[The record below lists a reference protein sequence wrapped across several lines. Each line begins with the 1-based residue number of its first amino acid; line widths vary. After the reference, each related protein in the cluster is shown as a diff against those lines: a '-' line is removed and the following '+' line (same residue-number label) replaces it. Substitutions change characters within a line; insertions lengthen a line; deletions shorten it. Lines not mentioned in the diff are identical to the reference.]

1 MRNIYNN
8 MAIIKTE
15 KLEIEIQKQVMNG
28 AACNYFILIKSE
40 NGKKNSLK
48 IMTSGH
54 KPIIKYTEDNGNI
67 VVKKNN

>member
-1 MRNIYNN
+1 MS
-8 MAIIKTE
+8 IIKTE

-40 NGKKNSLK
+40 KGKKNSLK
-48 IMTSGH
+48 IMTSSH
-54 KPIIKYTEDNGNI
+54 KPIIKYTEDDGNI